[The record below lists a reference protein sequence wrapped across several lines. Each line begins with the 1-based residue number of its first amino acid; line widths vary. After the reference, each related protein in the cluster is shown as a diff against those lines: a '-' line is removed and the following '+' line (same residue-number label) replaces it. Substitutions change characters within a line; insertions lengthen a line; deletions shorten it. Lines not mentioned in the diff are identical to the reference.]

1 MQDYNQRII
10 QALGDPTDLVVYHLP
25 FSGESEGD
33 GACIF
38 LETLVDRDKI
48 ERLILK
54 PLLEADRE
62 SRNSEQ
68 AARWIKT
75 VIPIPDIHEAKQ
87 FQDCIQGLL
96 GGNCLL
102 LLGNTEN
109 IGFIIDVQKTKH
121 RSISEPTS
129 EVTVR
134 GPREGFNED
143 LATNI
148 SLVRKRI
155 KNQSLRVESLSVG
168 ELTKTKVVILYL
180 EDIAANDLVNEIRK
194 RINSIKTDSI
204 LESSYIEEWI
214 QGKKFNPFP
223 TVLNTERPDVVVSN
237 ILEGRIAI
245 LTDGTPMALIGP
257 ITFFQ
262 LFSTPEDYYQ
272 KPDIASLLRIL
283 RLFSFLIATL
293 TPSVYIAVVT
303 YHQALLPTSLLIS
316 LSAQREGVPFPG
328 FIEALMMQ
336 IVFEI
341 LREAGLRM
349 PRIAGQAIS
358 IVGALVIGEAAVQAG
373 LVSAAMVIV
382 VSLTAIANFVTPA
395 YSFGITQRL
404 IQFSF
409 ILLAGFMG
417 MFGILWGV
425 LLVLLYLASLDS
437 FSIPYLSPFAPTII
451 SDWKDTAVRA
461 PQQSLQTLP
470 KMLDSNEKKR

>member
-1 MQDYNQRII
+1 MQDYNQRIV

-25 FSGESEGD
+25 FSGESE

-62 SRNSEQ
+62 SKNSEQ
-68 AARWIKT
+68 AARWVKT
-75 VIPIPDIHEAKQ
+75 VIPIPDIHEVKQ

-96 GGNCLL
+96 DGNCLL

-180 EDIAANDLVNEIRK
+180 EDIAATDLVNEIRK
-194 RINSIKTDSI
+194 RIDSIKTDSI

-328 FIEALMMQ
+328 FIEAFMMQ

-382 VSLTAIANFVTPA
+382 VSLTAIANFVTPT

-470 KMLDSNEKKR
+470 KMLDSTEKKR